1 MDVDTKEIVGLYVG
15 SRSRKAA
22 KRLWLSLP
30 PVYRQCAVAYSDFWQ
45 AYQQTLPSK
54 RHKAVGKETGKTN
67 YPIALQ
73 LYYASTY
80 CSVSQKDALIFKERA
95 RIILVLFGFL
105 STTTIAPYMFS
116 TTQLGIRCLDKG
128 DCPGGSAG
136 GNHV

>member
-22 KRLWLSLP
+22 KCLWLSLP
-30 PVYRQCAVAYSDFWQ
+30 AVYRQCAVAYTDFWQ
-45 AYQQTLPSK
+45 AYGQTLPST

-67 YPIALQ
+67 YPIAFQ

-80 CSVSQKDALIFKERA
+80 CSIGQKDTFVFQERA

-105 STTTIAPYMFS
+105 STITMHPYIFS
-116 TTQLGIRCLDKG
+116 IT
-128 DCPGGSAG
+128 
-136 GNHV
+136 